1 MNVADAIMRDMFKIG
16 KFRIEV
22 KYNVIDDTWRFGFI
36 PTEEYEFKGDEGR
49 RVYYMLWR
57 MECLQNEIEKLYS
70 EIEEMRKQCDERGDG
85 GD

>member
-1 MNVADAIMRDMFKIG
+1 MADAIMRDEFRIG
-16 KFRIEV
+16 KFRVEV

-57 MECLQNEIEKLYS
+57 MECLQDEIEKLY
-70 EIEEMRKQCDERGDG
+70 EKIEKAKKERDEYG
-85 GD
+85 

>member
-1 MNVADAIMRDMFKIG
+1 VADAIMRDMFKIG

-36 PTEEYEFKGDEGR
+36 PTEEYEFQGDEGR

-57 MECLQNEIEKLYS
+57 MECLQNDIEGLYEEIEKAKKES
-70 EIEEMRKQCDERGDG
+70 DGRERISDH
-85 GD
+85 

>member
-1 MNVADAIMRDMFKIG
+1 MKMADAIMRDMFKIG
-16 KFRIEV
+16 KFRVEV
-22 KYNVIDDTWRFGFI
+22 KYNVIDNTWRFGFI

-57 MECLQNEIEKLYS
+57 MECLQNDIERLYEEIEKAK
-70 EIEEMRKQCDERGDG
+70 RGGDG